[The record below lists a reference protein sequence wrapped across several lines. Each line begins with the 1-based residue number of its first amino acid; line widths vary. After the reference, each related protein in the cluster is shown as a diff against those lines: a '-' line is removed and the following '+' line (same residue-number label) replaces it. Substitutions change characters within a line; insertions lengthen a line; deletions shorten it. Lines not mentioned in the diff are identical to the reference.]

1 MPMPTLLPLDTLS
14 PPARA
19 ASLLLSVASMVT
31 LPPVMFL
38 PFAFTADSAPD
49 TTTLI
54 APPID
59 MSESLPATLP
69 ASACA
74 ASLPRNTP
82 SMFWVRFDFRVTSPS
97 SCAMMSPEATTFAL
111 LLFTDTAT
119 PKAMELAFWASD
131 MAAPVPIVLKLPVFS
146 AVAEMSL
153 FAMMLPTFT
162 LASWLATVTPTAAAT
177 WIFFLSPLPPTLF
190 RSVPAPSLICFR
202 PSSVPSA
209 LSEPF
214 SAVTFWLRRALVD
227 RLRFLLLSLP
237 PSAFFFLSSRSLI
250 LSAVLLS
257 LFFPSPSS
265 LSLSNSLPSSRS
277 LLFSSNFSAFSPTLL
292 RFRAMSAP
300 MAVARARVTSS
311 LWLSALICAAPAT
324 VRSFAA
330 SAFTAEEAMFT
341 AAAAPTAVALPTA

>member
-1 MPMPTLLPLDTLS
+1 
-14 PPARA
+14 
-19 ASLLLSVASMVT
+19 MVT

-49 TTTLI
+49 TTTLT

-82 SMFWVRFDFRVTSPS
+82 SMFWVRFELRVTSPS
-97 SCAMMSPEATTFAL
+97 SCAMMSPEARTFAL

-119 PKAMELAFWASD
+119 PKAMELAFWARD

-177 WIFFLSPLPPTLF
+177 WIFFLSPLSPALF
-190 RSVPAPSLICFR
+190 RSVPVLSLICFR
-202 PSSVPSA
+202 PSSVPSLPA
-209 LSEPF
+209 EPF
-214 SAVTFWLRRALVD
+214 SAVTSWLRRALLD

-237 PSAFFFLSSRSLI
+237 PSAFFLSIRALI
-250 LSAVLLS
+250 LSAVS
-257 LFFPSPSS
+257 LFALSPSPSS
-265 LSLSNSLPSSRS
+265 LLSSNSLPSSRS
-277 LLFSSNFSAFSPTLL
+277 LLFSSSFSAFSPTFA

-311 LWLSALICAAPAT
+311 LWLSALIFAAPAT
-324 VRSFAA
+324 VSAFAA
-330 SAFTAEEAMFT
+330 STFTAEEAMFRAT
-341 AAAAPTAVALPTA
+341 AAPTAVALPTA